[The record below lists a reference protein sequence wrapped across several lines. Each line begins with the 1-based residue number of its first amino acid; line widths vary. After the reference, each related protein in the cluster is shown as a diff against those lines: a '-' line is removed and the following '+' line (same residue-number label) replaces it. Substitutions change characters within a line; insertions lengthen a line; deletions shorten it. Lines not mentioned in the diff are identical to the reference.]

1 MLQSSRKR
9 LQHPIR
15 FLKEPFGRAGL
26 IPAVLALALGLTAAP
41 AIATPTFEGTFGEGE
56 VGGETTIAVD
66 NSSSANAGD
75 IYVGGGGGVLR
86 YDPSTKVKVGEIAF
100 SGGAP
105 GECEGAIAVGTAWG
119 VAVSSANGDVFFSN
133 PFSGETVTGFTPAG
147 KCIWQWK
154 ATVAGL
160 TTGVAVDP
168 GAGPEGRVYVV
179 DWGKAG
185 LVELNA
191 ATGAEEGVIGE
202 GQLTNPL
209 GDAVDTTTHDIF
221 VVTSEEGAEVVRE
234 YEANGT
240 CANSCAPVSAN
251 KAGAAGADPTNGH
264 LFVSEHDFE
273 ATFDLAEYA
282 PEGAGWKLLE
292 SFGEGDFGGSQDIFG
307 IAVSST
313 HKLYVAAASEISW
326 WSLGAA
332 AKTQELK
339 VSVTGTGE
347 GEVTGGKIACKGVA
361 GTDSGTCTAQEEE
374 GTTVTL
380 TATPEPGSTFAGWSG
395 ACSGT
400 GTCEVT
406 MSEAKEV
413 TAEFTEVPLTPFPVE
428 VTVTGHGEVN
438 GAVIS
443 KCTEAG
449 GLNCTE
455 EQKETKKVTL
465 MATAES
471 GWAFAKWSGVTC
483 AGGQTA
489 TTCEFTMPAEAVK
502 VSAEFVETHAF
513 PLTVFVSGQGEVKS
527 TLGGPGAIT
536 CGAEEECSAEFE
548 GEVTLEEKALP
559 GSTFVGWFGCKH
571 MSGAICKVNVTAA
584 TEVMAVFLKEGLTG
598 PIGPQGPQGEPGTPG
613 TPGTTGAKGETGPK
627 GANGE
632 AGAAGANG
640 EKGANG
646 ATGLAGAIGAQ
657 GPAGPAGAQGPAGPA
672 GKVVIV
678 TCTKKGKKKKCTT
691 KVVSG
696 TVKIT
701 ATGASAHAMLSRH
714 GKVYAAGTAR
724 VGHGRL
730 SLRLQP
736 LRKLRAG
743 HYTLTLIAG
752 SGRHETVRT
761 ESFTLS

>member
-9 LQHPIR
+9 LQRPIR

-26 IPAVLALALGLTAAP
+26 IVAVLALALGLTVAP

-86 YDPSTKVKVGEIAF
+86 YDPSTKTKVGEIAF
-100 SGGAP
+100 GGGAP

-221 VVTSEEGAEVVRE
+221 VITSEAGAEVVRE

-240 CANSCAPVSAN
+240 CANSCTPVSAN
-251 KAGAAGADPTNGH
+251 KAGAAGVDPTNGH
-264 LFVSEHDFE
+264 VFVTEHDFE

-282 PEGAGWKLLE
+282 PEGAGWKLIE
-292 SFGEGDFGGSQDIFG
+292 GFGEGDFGGSQDLFG

-332 AKTQELK
+332 TPTQELK

-380 TATPEPGSTFAGWSG
+380 TATAEPGSTFAGWSG

-406 MSEAKEV
+406 MSEAREV
-413 TAEFTEVPLTPFPVE
+413 TAEFTANPLVALTITPAGGGTGSVECEVNKAGGFKACAPEYSEGSE
-428 VTVTGHGEVN
+428 VTLKGVA
-438 GAVIS
+438 GAHS
-443 KCTEAG
+443 TFEGWSAGSGSASACAGTANCPFTLAEA
-449 GLNCTE
+449 
-455 EQKETKKVTL
+455 
-465 MATAES
+465 
-471 GWAFAKWSGVTC
+471 SGVT
-483 AGGQTA
+483 A
-489 TTCEFTMPAEAVK
+489 TFGVVT
-502 VSAEFVETHAF
+502 SS
-513 PLTVFVSGQGEVKS
+513 PLTVFVTGEGKVGS
-527 TLGGPGAIT
+527 SPTGI
-536 CGAEEECSAEFE
+536 EECGPLSGTCTAEFE
-548 GEVTLEEKALP
+548 GPVTLTATAEP
-559 GSTFVGWFGCKH
+559 GWTFVGWLGCKH
-571 MSGAICKVNVTAA
+571 VSATTCEVNVTAA
-584 TEVMAVFLKEGLTG
+584 SEVTAVFLKEGIEGKEGKEGKEG
-598 PIGPQGPQGEPGTPG
+598 PEGKQGKEGKEGKEGEEGEE
-613 TPGTTGAKGETGPK
+613 GAKGATGT
-627 GANGE
+627 
-632 AGAAGANG
+632 AGAAGKEGPAG
-640 EKGANG
+640 K
-646 ATGLAGAIGAQ
+646 TGPAGAPGAQ
-657 GPAGPAGAQGPAGPA
+657 GPPGPEGKRGPA

-678 TCTKKGKKKKCTT
+678 TCTKKGKKKRCTT

-696 TVKIT
+696 TVKFT
-701 ATGASAHAMLSRH
+701 AAGASVHALLSRH
-714 GKVYAAGTAR
+714 GKVYAAGVAR